1 MVVDVVLVRPLRGH
15 RYKVTIHRTAL
26 MNPMKRRIDIRESKE
41 LSTGKAEGRIPIDS
55 EGQTNKQ
62 HVNTHTHETSRSTAR
77 TMKGATQFF
86 FGWPLF
92 FFPPFP
98 LSRACHGN
106 YPRAC
111 HTKLSLIR
119 RGQRKKKKKKIRSS
133 SPLPIQRSLSNWE
146 RCSPAA
152 LISFQCRAFFFLFL
166 FIKVPLNPFVCAVSQ
181 NIIFPSVYSLFTWW
195 NCPCIFCASL
205 PRWRRRAPRHFPL
218 KSGLECGRPCKISHQ
233 WDRRKIINATV
244 ERMKEKRNNK
254 ICRNGLKIFDTEA
267 PAAIGKKNRSR
278 QKV

>member
-26 MNPMKRRIDIRESKE
+26 MNPMKRQIDIRESKE

-119 RGQRKKKKKKIRSS
+119 RGQRKKRKKNPVFLTSS
-133 SPLPIQRSLSNWE
+133 NSALTFKLREMLT
-146 RCSPAA
+146 CSPHFFSMSG
-152 LISFQCRAFFFLFL
+152 LFFLF
-166 FIKVPLNPFVCAVSQ
+166 FFS
-181 NIIFPSVYSLFTWW
+181 
-195 NCPCIFCASL
+195 
-205 PRWRRRAPRHFPL
+205 
-218 KSGLECGRPCKISHQ
+218 
-233 WDRRKIINATV
+233 
-244 ERMKEKRNNK
+244 
-254 ICRNGLKIFDTEA
+254 
-267 PAAIGKKNRSR
+267 
-278 QKV
+278 

>member
-26 MNPMKRRIDIRESKE
+26 MNPMKRQIDIRESKE

-119 RGQRKKKKKKIRSS
+119 RGQRKKRK
-133 SPLPIQRSLSNWE
+133 
-146 RCSPAA
+146 
-152 LISFQCRAFFFLFL
+152 
-166 FIKVPLNPFVCAVSQ
+166 
-181 NIIFPSVYSLFTWW
+181 
-195 NCPCIFCASL
+195 
-205 PRWRRRAPRHFPL
+205 
-218 KSGLECGRPCKISHQ
+218 KSGLPHLFQFSAHFQI
-233 WDRRKIINATV
+233 
-244 ERMKEKRNNK
+244 ERDAHLQPSFLFNV
-254 ICRNGLKIFDTEA
+254 GPFF
-267 PAAIGKKNRSR
+267 SFFFS
-278 QKV
+278 